1 SRSLS
6 DRTIVRSARPLSS
19 AVPFWQIAISM
30 CGGTI
35 PQNTFCRPR
44 LTNRAYR
51 AAPNV
56 GAGLVCEKV
65 EARIALTYR
74 PAPRDTSGVSLPKPI
89 EQLTGL
95 LARNTHENWARQKL
109 DDGWRY
115 VPERNDER
123 KEHPNL
129 VPYEELSEEDKE
141 YDRRTAMETL
151 KAILALGYRIE
162 KA

>member
-1 SRSLS
+1 
-6 DRTIVRSARPLSS
+6 
-19 AVPFWQIAISM
+19 M
-30 CGGTI
+30 
-35 PQNTFCRPR
+35 
-44 LTNRAYR
+44 
-51 AAPNV
+51 
-56 GAGLVCEKV
+56 
-65 EARIALTYR
+65 TYR

-95 LARNTHENWARQKL
+95 LARNTRENWARQKL